1 MSQDDYFPADV
12 HVMSVSQGI
21 TRKDGRKAHRSHFV
35 EMSRCIGGL
44 EEEEPQRLAGTDD
57 GGLIR
62 FDTEVGASQMRSRI
76 KMGKWAMNVCLAV
89 RRDLT

>member
-1 MSQDDYFPADV
+1 
-12 HVMSVSQGI
+12 MSVSQGI

-44 EEEEPQRLAGTDD
+44 EEEEPLRLAGTDD